1 MVISLTIHNKFFF
14 FCSFP
19 LFLFSLCGIA
29 ENRNNK
35 CTIWRINCS
44 LTIIFYVTF
53 LSRLSSLFRRNFL
66 GEGQERI
73 DSFCGNDFLINYF
86 FSLFPRQVKLEE
98 SGEEQIVYSSQPA
111 SHTESPVPPR
121 SDSGC
126 EVLPGPYT
134 PSQSPLL
141 PRLHP
146 HTHSPTHLYSPTQS
160 PGPSRHV
167 SGFSSPY
174 R

>member
-1 MVISLTIHNKFFF
+1 MRISTL
-14 FCSFP
+14 
-19 LFLFSLCGIA
+19 LIA
-29 ENRNNK
+29 SG
-35 CTIWRINCS
+35 THAALAVLRI
-44 LTIIFYVTF
+44 IAA
-53 LSRLSSLFRRNFL
+53 RRNCVVKASGATVCVCTASCPTSSSSSSSSHDDL
-66 GEGQERI
+66 HLP
-73 DSFCGNDFLINYF
+73 N
-86 FSLFPRQVKLEE
+86 VKLEE
-98 SGEEQIVYSSQPA
+98 SGEEQTVYSSQPA
-111 SHTESPVPPR
+111 SHTDSPVPPR

-174 R
+174 SVKNL